1 MQHLNWGNIG
11 ALRGES
17 NPSNPFKPR
26 ETCLSLSWELLVIP
40 DTKTRARNSTK
51 RKDGLEKDDRVS
63 VESQVSFHA
72 LALCVCV
79 CCPIDR
85 QAQTGSNIKAKPTN
99 RRTHLRARREKQ
111 KERSRQTELKDE
123 NSARARKKKVFQVGA
138 IRRGR
143 KSNGV

>member
-1 MQHLNWGNIG
+1 MRLGVKATPRTH
-11 ALRGES
+11 S
-17 NPSNPFKPR
+17 NLVKPVF
-26 ETCLSLSWELLVIP
+26 LSLGSFSLSPTRRHVQGIQRRERMVSKRMIELAWNH
-40 DTKTRARNSTK
+40 RYRSM
-51 RKDGLEKDDRVS
+51 
-63 VESQVSFHA
+63 HW
-72 LALCVCV
+72 LCVCV